1 MKKSLSILLVLVIA
15 LGMVAGCSSSSELV
29 EKENPVKV
37 AGLFAGPIS
46 DMGWNATSYKGL
58 KMVEELGA
66 EISFVE
72 SVEISSME
80 EVLRN
85 YAENGYQ
92 LVYAN
97 SDMFQDAVEMV
108 SPAYPDVRF
117 VIINGRLTTDNVNSF
132 QIADEEQGFLM
143 GVVSALMTETN
154 KVSFI
159 GGMRIPPIENGQ
171 YGFEDGVAYI
181 DPDIETVSAYTGD
194 FVDAAQA
201 KGLAQAMI
209 ADGVDVLAPMAD
221 IASLGAL
228 EGAQESGVYAV
239 APGLGQEEV
248 APDATLI
255 AVVKD
260 FSVAYKVAYELF
272 LSEELEQKIYSV
284 GVKDGIITLSDWN
297 SNLSDL
303 VPEDVKNK
311 VKEIYQKMVDGEI
324 VVEKVVS

>member
-1 MKKSLSILLVLVIA
+1 MKKSLSILLVLVIV
-15 LGMVAGCSSSSELV
+15 LGMVAGCSSPKGSE
-29 EKENPVKV
+29 EEAASVKV
-37 AGLFAGPIS
+37 AGMFAGPIS

-66 EISFVE
+66 EISYVE

-92 LVYAN
+92 LIYVN
-97 SDMFQDAVEMV
+97 SDIFQDAVEKV
-108 SPAYPDVRF
+108 SPSYPDISF
-117 VIINGRLTTDNVNSF
+117 IIINGRLTTDNVNSF

-143 GVVSALMTETN
+143 GVVSALMTETD
-154 KVSFI
+154 KVAFI

-171 YGFEDGVAYI
+171 CGFEDGVAYVN
-181 DPDIETVSAYTGD
+181 PDIETVSAYTGD

-201 KGLAQAMI
+201 KGLSQAMI
-209 ADGVDVLAPMAD
+209 SDGVDVLAPMAD

-228 EGAQESGVYAV
+228 EGAQEGGIFAI

-272 LSEELEQKIYSV
+272 MAEELEQKIYSV
-284 GVKDGIITLSDWN
+284 GVKEGIITLSDWN
-297 SNLSDL
+297 TKLVER
-303 VPEDVKNK
+303 VPEDVMIR
-311 VKEIYQKMVDGEI
+311 VEEIYQMMVDGEI